1 MGTLFQTPFSLCP
14 NPKVTCVLVT
24 LFALFVKGRKR
35 KGLQKLPQIINW
47 EEFHLFVITSLLAAY
62 FCSFS
67 AIILNLTQMVL
78 IFENLI
84 DSLLLTVHITLQTL
98 LLRSDGRKVDKLR
111 DIHAFLA
118 GANFALWILEITE
131 IASINGTNYNLFNL
145 NVLPQIIVSLN
156 RFYSSLLCIHF
167 WKAK

>member
-1 MGTLFQTPFSLCP
+1 M
-14 NPKVTCVLVT
+14 TCVLVT

>member
-1 MGTLFQTPFSLCP
+1 MI
-14 NPKVTCVLVT
+14 CVLIT
-24 LFALFVKGRKR
+24 LFALFIRGRKR
-35 KGLQKLPQIINW
+35 KGLQRLPQIVNL
-47 EEFHLFVITSLLAAY
+47 EEFHLFVISSLICSY

-67 AIILNLTQMVL
+67 AIILNLNQKT
-78 IFENLI
+78 IIIENLI
-84 DSLLLTVHITLQTL
+84 DSILLTIQITLQTI
-98 LLRSDGRKVDKLR
+98 LLRSDGRKIDKLR
-111 DIHAFLA
+111 DVHAFLIF
-118 GANFALWILEITE
+118 ANFSLYILEITE